1 MKDKHVV
8 VDGHFISQRIS
19 QLVRALQDYCP
30 ELEVKWVPPALRDPG
45 EAAFKIYHNPV
56 GQQPYCITTVKTEDE
71 FDERLLKKIIAGDQR
86 SGEVRYTDF
95 EAWETA
101 QKLAEKQVWE
111 DSLEEAH
118 DLASA
123 LIRTDKSKY
132 VINKDLMMTDYG
144 IVRR

>member
-1 MKDKHVV
+1 MNDKHVV
-8 VDGHFISQRIS
+8 VDGHFVSQRIS

-30 ELEVKWVPPALRDPG
+30 EIEVLWVPPSARMNE
-45 EAAFKIYHNPV
+45 EAAFKIMHRPE
-56 GQQPYCITTVKTEDE
+56 GRDAYCITTVKTEDD

-111 DSLEEAH
+111 DSLEEANE
-118 DLASA
+118 LALA
-123 LIRTDKSKY
+123 LIKTNKSNYIIDKNMK
-132 VINKDLMMTDYG
+132 LTDYG

>member
-30 ELEVKWVPPALRDPG
+30 EIEVLWVPPAERMKG
-45 EAAFKIYHNPV
+45 EAAFKIMHKPGNRE
-56 GQQPYCITTVKTEDE
+56 PYCITTVKTEDD

-118 DLASA
+118 DLAAA
-123 LIRTDKSKY
+123 LIRTDKSNY
-132 VINKDLMMTDYG
+132 VIDKNYKLTDYG